1 MALFCRSWKI
11 QGHAFVPG
19 RTGFF
24 SDFRFFASRS
34 DSHHVTGLAN
44 DPFKG
49 AGLAFR
55 TFQVHS
61 IIGTHKEFFKYVAA
75 FKTSEFKDG
84 HFPSPSFSHKHV
96 TLGLRI
102 EFPQVRRLK
111 LWPRISK

>member
-1 MALFCRSWKI
+1 MGPTFISEIYKGWKYSLRFAHIFKKGKRRVIEGSLFCRSWEI
-11 QGHAFVPG
+11 QGHAFVPR

-24 SDFRFFASRS
+24 RDFRFFASRS
-34 DSHHVTGLAN
+34 DSHHMTGLTN

-61 IIGTHKEFFKYVAA
+61 IIGTHKEFLKYVAA

-84 HFPSPSFSHKHV
+84 H
-96 TLGLRI
+96 
-102 EFPQVRRLK
+102 
-111 LWPRISK
+111 